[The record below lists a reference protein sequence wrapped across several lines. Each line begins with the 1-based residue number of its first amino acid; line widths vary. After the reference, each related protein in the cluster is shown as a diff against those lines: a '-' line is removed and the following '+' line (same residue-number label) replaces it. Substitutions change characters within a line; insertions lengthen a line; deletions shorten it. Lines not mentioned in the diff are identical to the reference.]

1 MLRQLAFASHARAGL
16 RASETSEVIATSRSN
31 NARDGITGV
40 MLYTGES
47 FVQIVE
53 GPDGAIA
60 QLWRRLLLDDRHRG
74 PTTLFDHP
82 GARWYDDWRAGYV
95 AEAIVAPLLMRWR
108 ALSPTLPPD
117 DIAQLR
123 ELCDATETF

>member
-1 MLRQLAFASHARAGL
+1 MVLRQLAFASHARAGL

-53 GPDGAIA
+53 GPDAVVA
-60 QLWRRLLLDDRHRG
+60 RLWRRLLLDDRHRG
-74 PTTLFDHP
+74 PTTLFDQT
-82 GARWYDDWRAGYV
+82 GAPWYHDWRAGYV
-95 AEAIVAPLLMRWR
+95 AEAVVAPLVLRWR

-117 DIAQLR
+117 DVAQLR
-123 ELCDATETF
+123 